1 MKNNKQFAAVIA
13 AVMAAGMT
21 FSAAAADTSFTID
34 MEKNADSAWK
44 NVAMANDDTVTTGAL
59 IRQNPETDANV
70 TGYLYRGGAVRVLWK
85 GENWTEVESGGVHGY
100 IRNDCLVYGDEA
112 KGLAEHYGEYAAKA
126 SWNDV
131 SVLTEGNANAQIL
144 EKAGDGDTYKV
155 TCKDGHWFEVKTE
168 DNKTAFLSE
177 DDIDLVLLVDTA
189 VDVNGERGSRGS
201 SSSAERTSEP
211 AQAAAEPAAQEPAYE
226 EPAYQEP
233 AYQEPAYQEPAYQ
246 EPAYQ
251 EPAYQEPAYEE
262 PAYQEPSYE
271 EPASQD
277 TAAADD
283 GSGEYIYD
291 ETPAAD
297 DTAAADYTE
306 TTSEDYTD
314 DTASADYTDDAAAAD
329 YSDETASTDY
339 SDDAAADDYSYDE
352 TADDQEV
359 WDDGAV
365 DSDEIYEDTSGET
378 YYEESYDD
386 AAYTDDTATYDTY
399 DEYTEDGT
407 AYTDDG
413 SDYSDS
419 GSDTSSTSSSDLD
432 LLAAIIYHE
441 AGNQP
446 TEGKIAV
453 GAVVLNR
460 VYSSLFPNTISEVL
474 YQSGQFTPAGELAGT
489 IASGVPSDSYDAA
502 NQALAGNDPTGGCLY
517 FNTSHGSGVHIG
529 AHWFY

>member
-21 FSAAAADTSFTID
+21 FSAAAANTSFTID
-34 MEKNADSAWK
+34 MEKNTDSAWK

-59 IRQNPETDANV
+59 IRQNPDADAKVN
-70 TGYLYRGGAVRVLWK
+70 GYLYRGGAVNVLWK

-131 SVLTEGNANAQIL
+131 SVLTEGNANAKIL

-201 SSSAERTSEP
+201 SSSAERISEP
-211 AQAAAEPAAQEPAYE
+211 AQAAVEEPAAQEPAYE

-251 EPAYQEPAYEE
+251 EPAYQEPAYQE
-262 PAYQEPSYE
+262 PAYQEP
-271 EPASQD
+271 AS
-277 TAAADD
+277 TEAAAADD
-283 GSGEYIYD
+283 GSAEYIY
-291 ETPAAD
+291 EEASTGD
-297 DTAAADYTE
+297 DTAAADYSDAAST
-306 TTSEDYTD
+306 DYTD
-314 DTASADYTDDAAAAD
+314 DTASADY
-329 YSDETASTDY
+329 SEETASADNSDTY
-339 SDDAAADDYSYDE
+339 SDTAAADDYSDD
-352 TADDQEV
+352 TAAADDQEI
-359 WDDGAV
+359 WDDGSANL
-365 DSDEIYEDTSGET
+365 DEIYEDTTGET
-378 YYEESYDD
+378 YYEESSDD
-386 AAYTDDTATYDTY
+386 AAYTEETASYDTY
-399 DEYTEDGT
+399 DEYTEDGSS
-407 AYTDDG
+407 YTDDYSDSS

-419 GSDTSSTSSSDLD
+419 GSDGGSSTSSSDLD

-489 IASGVPSDSYDAA
+489 IASGVPSDCYDAA